1 MLKSKHAGPGQSLT
15 TRQCDKVLAIRNSGA
30 MFPFRG
36 VSPWPEMITLYPTEL
51 SYWLGATPEHRDL
64 TPEIEVDPESA
75 NNP

>member
-1 MLKSKHAGPGQSLT
+1 
-15 TRQCDKVLAIRNSGA
+15 

-51 SYWLGATPEHRDL
+51 SYWLGDTPEHRDL